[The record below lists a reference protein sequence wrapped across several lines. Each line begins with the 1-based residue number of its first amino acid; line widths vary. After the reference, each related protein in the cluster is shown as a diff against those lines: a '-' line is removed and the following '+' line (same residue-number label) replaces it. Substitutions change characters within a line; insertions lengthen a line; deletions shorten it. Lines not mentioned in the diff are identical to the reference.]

1 VSCGILYH
9 CNADE
14 AKSVGMLIIE
24 TMNGHSVENYVFK
37 KKNQAVLM
45 TSKCK
50 SEKKNSQTSKV
61 DHVLLFLRICKLKIF
76 QKRHCSN
83 TN

>member
-1 VSCGILYH
+1 LYH

-24 TMNGHSVENYVFK
+24 TMNGHSVENYTFK

-45 TSKCK
+45 TSKGAK
-50 SEKKNSQTSKV
+50 VKKKKTVKLV
-61 DHVLLFLRICKLKIF
+61 RLTLRF
-76 QKRHCSN
+76 YF
-83 TN
+83 